1 MASLPDLECHSLILT
16 VRTLKN
22 DYLYSNLLQ
31 NQSLMNVF
39 QHDMQHIEL
48 LLSSAYP
55 VFADTVVNMS
65 VSVSVCLE
73 PVQVQGR
80 RRTNDMESSGVFYH
94 LNCSH

>member
-1 MASLPDLECHSLILT
+1 MASLPDLECHSFILT
-16 VRTLKN
+16 VRTHKN
-22 DYLYSNLLQ
+22 NYLYSNLLQ
-31 NQSLMNVF
+31 NQSLF

-73 PVQVQGR
+73 LGQVQGQR
-80 RRTNDMESSGVFYH
+80 HTNDMESSGVFYH